1 MIAGALLVLAL
12 AGPFE
17 LERIPLSDC
26 TRREDQASCRFPA
39 PERLAERQVRL
50 EAACESPLRVNRI
63 PVDGGS
69 QVRTIT
75 GLLAGRGG
83 NEVSGPATCLPL
95 VLLVTPRVYIS
106 DGVWQA
112 APAGV
117 RIEVVN
123 SLDNTVNVGLVCR
136 QEGGNQPEW
145 TGSGTVSALSSQEF
159 LWPAGGGPGP
169 GTRLI
174 CDLEKQPESAEE
186 SYTFRWV
193 YKFHTLTEIGR
204 PNHR

>member
-1 MIAGALLVLAL
+1 MIAGALLALGL
-12 AGPFE
+12 AGPIE
-17 LERIPLSDC
+17 LVRIPLSDC
-26 TRREDQASCRFPA
+26 TRREDQASCRFEA

-50 EAACESPLRVNRI
+50 AAACDSPLRVNRA
-63 PVDGGS
+63 PLDGGTK
-69 QVRTIT
+69 VRTIT
-75 GLLAGRGG
+75 GLLAGRGW
-83 NEVSGPATCLPL
+83 NEVSGPAGCLPL

-112 APAGV
+112 EPAGM

-136 QEGGNQPEW
+136 QDGGTQPEW
-145 TGSGTVSALSSQEF
+145 TGSGTVPALSSQEF
-159 LWPAGGGPGP
+159 LWPAGAGPRREA
-169 GTRLI
+169 RLV
-174 CDLEKQPESAEE
+174 CDLEKQPESVEE